1 MAAPPA
7 ASHLPPSGRGAA
19 PFTKV
24 ISAPDSPP
32 TQCGFLEGLNQSLI
46 FLRVQ
51 HAQGDRMEKNGQG
64 RFTKTTV
71 ISRLPQA
78 LCVGFKVIQKLR

>member
-1 MAAPPA
+1 
-7 ASHLPPSGRGAA
+7 
-19 PFTKV
+19 
-24 ISAPDSPP
+24 
-32 TQCGFLEGLNQSLI
+32 
-46 FLRVQ
+46 
-51 HAQGDRMEKNGQG
+51 MEKNGQG